1 MTITINDLINSAVD
15 SEPAS
20 FKDQFN
26 QLMMDKVYDAVQ
38 EKKAQFAKN
47 MFNSEDDEEQEE
59 VSTEVAQGEDNGQ
72 DA

>member
-59 VSTEVAQGEDNGQ
+59 ESTEVAQGEDNGQ